1 MASVGSQLIT
11 PFNATSRGANRGK
24 NDSGVPIVFLLLSM
38 EPVSYDSSVSTT
50 AANNGFTLRGL
61 DALANRTTGVRAGS
75 SFFNGYA
82 PSVTPS
88 QLGSANRRQIAMLNG
103 VRNSPGK
110 AYLQILVNDHPDG
123 ALTSAE
129 ATAMRTAINSVQPA
143 PPNTAPVLSSVMNL
157 TIPRDTMTDPIPV
170 TVSDAET
177 AATALTVTATSS
189 NMALVPDTAI
199 TLGGSGMARTVK
211 LTPAPGQT
219 GTTTVTL
226 TVTDGMLSAQRMFIL
241 AVADPY
247 ELWAAA
253 QGLTAA
259 NRAAHLDPDNDGSV
273 NLLEYFHGTPPL
285 LSSAAPA
292 LVGSPGGVR
301 FTFQR
306 SRSAV
311 FQPWVIESG
320 TTPSQLTPW
329 TPPAADV
336 TTVINGDVEQISVRL
351 PADARRFLRLRVT
364 Q

>member
-1 MASVGSQLIT
+1 MASVGSQIIT

-24 NDSGVPIVFLLLSM
+24 NDNGVPIVFLLLSM
-38 EPVSYDSSVSTT
+38 EPASYDSSVSST
-50 AANNGFTLRGL
+50 AASNGFTLRGL

-82 PSVTPS
+82 PATTPS
-88 QLGSANRRQIAMLNG
+88 QLGSLNRRQIAMLNG

-110 AYLQILVNDHPDG
+110 AYLQVLVNDHPDG
-123 ALTSAE
+123 ALTTAE
-129 ATAMRTAINSVQPA
+129 ATAMRDAINSVQPA
-143 PPNTAPVLSSVMNL
+143 PPNTAPMLSAVMNL
-157 TIPRDTMTDPIPV
+157 TTPRDTMTAPIPV

-177 AATALTVTATSS
+177 AAAALTVTATSS
-189 NMALVPDTAI
+189 NMALVPNSAI

-219 GTTTVTL
+219 GTTTVSL
-226 TVTDGMLSAQRMFIL
+226 TVTDGSLSAQRMFTL
-241 AVADPY
+241 EVADPY
-247 ELWAAA
+247 ELWATA

-259 NRAAHLDPDNDGSV
+259 NRAAGLDPDGDGSV
-273 NLLEYFHGTPPL
+273 NLLEHFYGTAPL
-285 LSSAAPA
+285 QRSASPAIVSAPDG
-292 LVGSPGGVR
+292 LR

-320 TTPSQLTPW
+320 PSPSQFTPW

-336 TTVINGDVEQISVRL
+336 STTIAGDVEQITIRV
-351 PADARRFLRLRVT
+351 PAGTRRFLRLKVT
-364 Q
+364 R